1 MNALA
6 NEKVGSYINDHFVSS
21 HQKVG
26 TFQKIGDQKLGG
38 NVASYFCKSDG
49 TVIHAIPGP
58 VDAATFLAEA
68 RFAVELHNSS
78 LFLATAG
85 SNKNLNLTQQ
95 KGVYTKAIKKG
106 FEDRVGPA
114 VTLFKGHIRGEAKGI
129 GQQVQ
134 VNQLLYQTPL
144 PRLEVLYP
152 YVWEKILRE
161 KLSAAPIAVR

>member
-6 NEKVGSYINDHFVSS
+6 KDKVGGYMNDHFVSS

-26 TFQKIGDQKLGG
+26 TFQKIGNQKLGG
-38 NVASYFCKSDG
+38 NVAGYFCKTDG

-58 VDAATFLAEA
+58 VDEATFLAEA
-68 RFAVELHNSS
+68 RFAVELHNSA

-85 SNKNLNLTQQ
+85 PNKNLNLTQQ
-95 KGVYTKAIKKG
+95 KAVYAKAIKKG
-106 FEDRVGPA
+106 FEDRVGPT
-114 VTLFKGHIRGEAKGI
+114 VTLPKGGIRSQPKGA

-161 KLSAAPIAVR
+161 KLSAAPITVR